1 MPVIAGFDKLGVSI
15 RSCRMSALAKPLR
28 YLRLLYVDLLF
39 WRRSQLVFA

>member
-28 YLRLLYVDLLF
+28 YLRLL
-39 WRRSQLVFA
+39 